1 MCKKISSVSKNKIKF
16 PTSGWN
22 INHACWHKK
31 MKCHFYSTYSPSPP
45 PPPPPISW
53 FPFEENMLFCYT
65 SVKKNNRGEKMKCF
79 YFSAFMFSQP
89 QDDILFVSTNVK
101 CFTIIHQI
109 FSLCRPLFRQTR
121 NQGFNF
127 IQNLIV

>member
-1 MCKKISSVSKNKIKF
+1 
-16 PTSGWN
+16 
-22 INHACWHKK
+22 
-31 MKCHFYSTYSPSPP
+31 
-45 PPPPPISW
+45 
-53 FPFEENMLFCYT
+53 
-65 SVKKNNRGEKMKCF
+65 MKCF

-89 QDDILFVSTNVK
+89 QDDKLFVSTNVK

-127 IQNLIV
+127 IQNLIVYRDCLFYSKRPSINKKAYTIHKETLKPLP